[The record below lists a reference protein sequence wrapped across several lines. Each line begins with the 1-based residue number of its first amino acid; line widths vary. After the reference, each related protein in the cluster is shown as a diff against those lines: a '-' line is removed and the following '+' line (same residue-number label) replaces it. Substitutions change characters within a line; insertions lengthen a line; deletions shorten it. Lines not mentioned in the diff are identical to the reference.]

1 MNLLVPILLASFIP
15 QGTTQKP
22 PRRLPTKHGRITLPP
37 VTREPIRAQEKPRAR
52 TDSES
57 FYRAVINLRRSKILS
72 TSAEEVLLLNLKQ
85 NYKDPAKLA
94 VELAARC
101 KNDLLHG
108 LMKVVDRYGDKYHA
122 EQMHFQVLTRAMG
135 HATSR
140 VIKTITQ
147 KAGSV
152 RAKQYLFDYMVAK
165 HAPVRSAAAALLP
178 NYLVEEDIPR
188 LLLLSRER
196 KADIRR
202 KVVGILA
209 GVDDVRVRKRIL
221 QMLTQDSSLA
231 ADACV
236 AAIAH
241 GPKVIDEL
249 TAIVSRPARGRSFGY
264 AAFAVVRIEKN
275 TGKAIF
281 TKEMVPHILRELAGE
296 DPFLKATSAI
306 ALGSFAHRVSDWT
319 GHSVE
324 DKMIVEGLLGLVAPE
339 KFIASL
345 QLLQPVALDVLVKF
359 SGRNFRTRGSAWRGW
374 WQEAGPN
381 FVGLR
386 RTVAITEVNAE
397 HAHILWNVGEHFLSF
412 RGPKVA
418 VKDVPSGAT
427 PYVLASD
434 EFRAL
439 VSTLTTLGFMADNEL
454 PQTKDVWTIDLRVD
468 SARAL
473 MRVDPSKGQ
482 GFHRSFAAVA
492 RREMWQKYRDPKA
505 QPDATAFW
513 RMERKWLAQNPGK
526 EVRRLLWHIMRRLPG
541 LDAKQRAVALDDL
554 QSVPDLP
561 KLITEEDASAL
572 VAVASKIEKFD
583 KSDFRLLEIA
593 LIAPGDTTWRKVIGV
608 LDRRKLSGAGDEFTT
623 RLFQLLGPERVVTSI
638 RHKSGPVAVAAMHDV
653 AANRN
658 QAAVPVL
665 MARMKDP
672 NADVCRTAIY
682 ALGVLH
688 ATQARSEL
696 IAYEA
701 KAHPVIRRTIWTALG
716 RIGGAGVPAI
726 LKRAMETSN
735 SLDKLAALS
744 AMGHTQ
750 STELA
755 QFLAARCVSKD
766 PTDKF
771 AQRAAISLR
780 QLGPLLAIPALRPH
794 LQMQEGPERQGL
806 ILMLGEFQ
814 DPLVV
819 RDLIDLL
826 RSKRYEVVAAGNLA
840 EITGVDLRKVNDRV
854 RRMYAWFADNR
865 GKSQA
870 QWFLDS
876 LVGARVPTTLQ
887 VQHLTRRSG
896 VGAVEELSRL
906 MTSVKD
912 QHIRVLCATMLRETT
927 GKDFTRGVRYAA
939 GATLTA
945 IADRYKIYAASVRA
959 ASK

>member
-15 QGTTQKP
+15 QGATQKP

-37 VTREPIRAQEKPRAR
+37 VTRKPVRAQENPRAR

-57 FYRAVINLRRSKILS
+57 FYQAVIDLRRSKILS
-72 TSAEEVLLLNLKQ
+72 TSAEEALLLSLRQ

-152 RAKQYLFDYMVAK
+152 RTKQYLFDYMVAK
-165 HAPVRSAAAALLP
+165 HAPVRSVAAALLP
-178 NYLVEEDIPR
+178 NYLVEEDIPK

-202 KVVGILA
+202 KVVGVLA

-221 QMLTQDSSLA
+221 QMLTQDSGLA

-306 ALGSFAHRVSDWT
+306 ALGAFAHRVSDWT

-386 RTVAITEVNAE
+386 RTVAITEVNAG

-454 PQTKDVWTIDLRVD
+454 PQTEDVWTIDLRVD
-468 SARAL
+468 GARAL

-482 GFHRSFAAVA
+482 AFHRSFAAIA

-513 RMERKWLAQNPGK
+513 RMERKWLAQNPGQ
-526 EVRRLLWHIMRRLPG
+526 EVRRLLWHITRRLPG

-554 QSVPDLP
+554 QSVPNLP
-561 KLITEEDASAL
+561 KLITEEYASSL
-572 VAVASKIEKFD
+572 VAVASEIKMLD
-583 KSDFRLLEIA
+583 KSDFLQGRTMVGQSAAMRQLRQRILQVAPAPVTVLITGASGTGKEDVARALHQYGARRERPFKPIHCAAIPDNLLEDA
-593 LIAPGDTTWRKVIGV
+593 LFGHEKGAFTDARHLRTGRRRHRLPGRDRRNAAPGPGE
-608 LDRRKLSGAGDEFTT
+608 S
-623 RLFQLLGPERVVTSI
+623 
-638 RHKSGPVAVAAMHDV
+638 AA
-653 AANRN
+653 R
-658 QAAVPVL
+658 P
-665 MARMKDP
+665 RS
-672 NADVCRTAIY
+672 
-682 ALGVLH
+682 
-688 ATQARSEL
+688 ARSH
-696 IAYEA
+696 
-701 KAHPVIRRTIWTALG
+701 AHRRRAHHTRRRARRRRHQPRLAGGRVPG
-716 RIGGAGVPAI
+716 RIPLRPLPSTQNCGVTRSTPAPPHRGHSPAH
-726 LKRAMETSN
+726 RALWRPARRRGRRS
-735 SLDKLAALS
+735 AAL
-744 AMGHTQ
+744 Q
-750 STELA
+750 R
-755 QFLAARCVSKD
+755 FFAR
-766 PTDKF
+766 
-771 AQRAAISLR
+771 RH
-780 QLGPLLAIPALRPH
+780 GP
-794 LQMQEGPERQGL
+794 
-806 ILMLGEFQ
+806 
-814 DPLVV
+814 
-819 RDLIDLL
+819 
-826 RSKRYEVVAAGNLA
+826 AAGL
-840 EITGVDLRKVNDRV
+840 
-854 RRMYAWFADNR
+854 
-865 GKSQA
+865 
-870 QWFLDS
+870 
-876 LVGARVPTTLQ
+876 
-887 VQHLTRRSG
+887 
-896 VGAVEELSRL
+896 
-906 MTSVKD
+906 
-912 QHIRVLCATMLRETT
+912 
-927 GKDFTRGVRYAA
+927 
-939 GATLTA
+939 
-945 IADRYKIYAASVRA
+945 
-959 ASK
+959 